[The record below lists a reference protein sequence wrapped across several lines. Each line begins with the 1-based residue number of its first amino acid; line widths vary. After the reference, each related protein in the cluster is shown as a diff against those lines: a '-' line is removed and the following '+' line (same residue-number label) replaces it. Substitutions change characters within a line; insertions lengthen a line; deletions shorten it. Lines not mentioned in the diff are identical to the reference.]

1 MKIGIRLHDTA
12 QGTLEE
18 RLRFARTQGFT
29 CAHLALSKAVDGFK
43 MTDAPTTLADPS
55 FAREVRGAFEHTG
68 MDCAVL
74 GCYLN
79 LADPSE
85 ESRTATQQIY
95 FAHLQFA
102 RAIGA
107 GVVGTETPANAASV
121 FVPSASQSEEAF
133 RFFLECLEPVVR
145 KAEETGA
152 ILAVEPVWSH
162 IVSTPEKAERMLE
175 KMKSD
180 HLRIILD
187 AVNLIGPDTMD
198 RAEEIVADAI
208 RRLGDRV
215 SVLHMKDYRIE
226 NGKKVDIACGLGHMR
241 YERLLRFAKEKDLPM
256 TMENTVPE
264 NAEEARLL
272 LEKIGE
278 KV

>member
-1 MKIGIRLHDTA
+1 MRIGIRLHDTA

-18 RLRFARTQGFT
+18 RLRFARAQGFT

-43 MTDAPTTLADPS
+43 MADAPTVLADS
-55 FAREVRGAFEHTG
+55 GFAREVRGAFEHTG

-85 ESRTATQQIY
+85 ESRVATQQIY

-102 RAIGA
+102 REIGA

-187 AVNLIGPDTMD
+187 AVNLIGPDTTD

-208 RRLGDRV
+208 CRLGDRV
-215 SVLHMKDYRIE
+215 SVLHMKDYRREI
-226 NGKKVDIACGLGHMR
+226 GQLPAMACGEGEMDYRALMAFAR
-241 YERLLRFAKEKDLPM
+241 ERDLSM
-256 TMENTVPE
+256 TLENTVPE
-264 NAEEARLL
+264 NAVRARETL
-272 LEKIGE
+272 IRS
-278 KV
+278 